1 MKIFIAGATGVIGRS
16 LVAELIRQGHTVT
29 ALSRSEAS
37 SQRLVALGASTAV
50 ANAFDRNELE
60 EALRRAKA
68 EVVIDQLT
76 ALPKDPAQF
85 ATAFPIDRKLRLE
98 GGGNLH
104 RAAQTVGV
112 RRYIQQSSG
121 YFLKGDGGLADE
133 SSPLLTEASPGI
145 LPSARMYAEIES
157 RLLHSGS
164 MEGVALRYG
173 IFYGPGTWYHPDGAM
188 ANNVRGQQFPI
199 IGQGNAVWSFVHV
212 EDAARATVAALTG
225 PPGIYNIVDS
235 DPSPV
240 SRWLPGFAQ
249 SVGAPPPPQVTEAQ
263 ALAAAGEDA
272 VYYGTKLCGASND
285 KACRILQ
292 FQPRRLE
299 WLEKKNS

>member
-1 MKIFIAGATGVIGRS
+1 MKIFIAGATGVIGRP

-29 ALSRSEAS
+29 ALSRSEGS
-37 SQRLVALGASTAV
+37 SQRLAALGAGTAV
-50 ANAFDRNELE
+50 ANVFDGKELE
-60 EALRRAKA
+60 EALRQSEA
-68 EVVIDQLT
+68 EMVIDQLT
-76 ALPKDPAQF
+76 SLPKDPAQF
-85 ATAFPIDRKLRLE
+85 STAFPIDRRLRLE

-104 RAAQTVGV
+104 RAAQAAGV
-112 RRYIQQSSG
+112 HRYLQQSSG
-121 YFLKGDGGLADE
+121 YFLKGNGALADE
-133 SSPLLTEASPGI
+133 SCPLLSYASPGI
-145 LPSARMYAEIES
+145 LPSAQMYAEIES

-188 ANNVRGQQFPI
+188 AETVRKQQFPVV
-199 IGQGNAVWSFVHV
+199 GNGKSVWSFIHV

-240 SRWLPGFAQ
+240 SQWLPGFAQ
-249 SVGAPPPPQVTEAQ
+249 SVGAPPPPHVTEAQ

-272 VYYGTKLCGASND
+272 VYYGTKLCGASNE
-285 KACRILQ
+285 KARTILQ
-292 FQPRRLE
+292 LKPRRLE
-299 WLEKKNS
+299 WLEMKIS